1 MPGPRSGIGGG
12 GEEILEKVPELQE
25 VRDPQSKF
33 LTQNCS
39 CLKELQK
46 KKKKKIKETGKGG
59 SVTGPPWDPSHCS
72 GTLRPDTVTDVC
84 WLCL

>member
-1 MPGPRSGIGGG
+1 MAVGGG

-46 KKKKKIKETGKGG
+46 KKKKKEKRLGK
-59 SVTGPPWDPSHCS
+59 V
-72 GTLRPDTVTDVC
+72 VQ
-84 WLCL
+84 